1 MAGYCTL
8 VLYFHSPVAREN
20 TDAQECNMQPYC
32 LLSHQIIYMYVCV
45 NICPSGCSMNVL
57 PLSSD
62 QSDADLHTALM
73 HMITVTVGC
82 PSHST
87 HLWYHMFNIEE
98 LKDNYITGFLVS
110 EHPL

>member
-1 MAGYCTL
+1 MN
-8 VLYFHSPVAREN
+8 V
-20 TDAQECNMQPYC
+20 
-32 LLSHQIIYMYVCV
+32 YMYVCV
-45 NICPSGCSMNVL
+45 RVCMMYICMCVCVNIFPSGCSMNVL